1 VATYR
6 TTVSSP
12 KPPAEVFDYLAEFSN
27 AATWDP
33 GVVEGEMAS
42 PGPVGPGSRFRLVAA
57 FLGRRIPLEYRIT
70 AFERPARV
78 VLQADDGMV
87 RSTDEITVA
96 PADGG
101 SRVTY
106 EAELRLAGP
115 FGRVVDPVL
124 GLVFRRIGDRAAAGL
139 RATLAA

>member
-1 VATYR
+1 
-6 TTVSSP
+6 
-12 KPPAEVFDYLAEFSN
+12 
-27 AATWDP
+27 
-33 GVVEGEMAS
+33 MAS
-42 PGPVGPGSRFRLVAA
+42 PGPVALGSRFRLVAA

-78 VLQADDGMV
+78 VLRADDGKV
-87 RSTDEITVA
+87 RSTDEITVV

-106 EAELRLAGP
+106 DAELTLAGP
-115 FGRVVDPVL
+115 LGRAIDPVL